1 MSAQAKASTPPAAC
15 PRNWSMTATRH
26 LAPEMERSGGSSKS
40 FSSLTCTQRL
50 PQRPKSTSMLRTMPP
65 SWAKEPEWR
74 GSGFEFDRSLRPLK
88 PPKVL
93 SMQEKAEVVDRLF
106 PTCKDHQADE
116 KMLRA
121 NRGKPS
127 AEQRRSRSQQAT
139 LAKEVST
146 RLYNHGAEKR
156 EKWERESQGALLEM
170 RKAKLYPVSQLTFQQ
185 KDQLYRRSYPALRP
199 TIDNVLTRT
208 SK

>member
-1 MSAQAKASTPPAAC
+1 MEAGTSSCCTHLHPCPPTFLPVQPLL
-15 PRNWSMTATRH
+15 PRT
-26 LAPEMERSGGSSKS
+26 
-40 FSSLTCTQRL
+40 
-50 PQRPKSTSMLRTMPP
+50 
-65 SWAKEPEWR
+65 
-74 GSGFEFDRSLRPLK
+74 RSLHDSSPASRGPFLPPPLS
-88 PPKVL
+88 PLVL
-93 SMQEKAEVVDRLF
+93 CSLPVCAALRRSAYKQ
-106 PTCKDHQADE
+106 DHQADE